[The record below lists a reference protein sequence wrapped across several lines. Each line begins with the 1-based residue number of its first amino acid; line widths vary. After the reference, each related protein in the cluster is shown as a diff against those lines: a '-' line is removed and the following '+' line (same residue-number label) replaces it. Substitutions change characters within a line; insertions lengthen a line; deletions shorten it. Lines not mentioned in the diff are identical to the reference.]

1 MNTAT
6 HDFHPGNP
14 VRTRNREFSHP
25 PARYTMRF
33 TSQLLRPLLRPLLR
47 VIALAASV
55 GAVNAQTP
63 WNAETGVVLVGK
75 VVTMNDA
82 GDVLPNARVWLS
94 GGKIRAIARAGEA
107 LPDGAKHAP
116 VVDSKGVI
124 YPGIIDL
131 HNHPEYAIYPLM
143 PINRKYRD
151 RYEWRWYDD
160 VYNKRITYPQEVLTR
175 PHYLDL
181 GMEIGRYGEYK
192 ALAGGTTSLQGGRV
206 NLAYSK
212 EECLVRNIENS
223 PVESRVAS
231 SRVDIGR
238 SSKEWTAMQVERS
251 TGPLVVHLAEGS
263 SPRMATEFFAV
274 KDSDLLGPE
283 LIAIHGV
290 GLTPPQLL
298 EMAAVGAKLVWSPL
312 SNFMLYGKTA
322 NVEVAK
328 RAGLSISLAPDWAP
342 SGSKSSLGE
351 LKVADLVNKHA
362 LKGLFT
368 DRDLVQMV
376 TRKPAAAMGWSQRLG
391 QIAEGY
397 LADML
402 VVDDRDA
409 NPYRNLIN
417 AIEDNIQLVAVR
429 GEPLYGDTA
438 LLVQARGTADD
449 TEVTAHFNTGKRTAR
464 TKAMVPNC
472 PGTGLAALSVT
483 ETKARIQQGLKF
495 EAAHLATKLTPE
507 QVAKDFSTCGITESV
522 DATKVTTAD
531 AKRLMACR
539 FGLPFEATRLSPL
552 TTNEDP
558 EFMSRLMRNPNLP
571 KYLRHLPAYYR
582 Q

>member
-1 MNTAT
+1 MMALIICP
-6 HDFHPGNP
+6 FH
-14 VRTRNREFSHP
+14 S
-25 PARYTMRF
+25 AKDTMQRISPF
-33 TSQLLRPLLRPLLR
+33 LRPLIRFMA
-47 VIALAASV
+47 VAAWA
-55 GAVNAQTP
+55 GAVSAQTP
-63 WNAETGVVLVGK
+63 WNAEIGVVLVGK

-82 GDVLPNARVWLS
+82 GDVVPNARVWLS
-94 GGKIRAIARAGEA
+94 GGKIKAIARAGET
-107 LPDGAKHAP
+107 LPEGAKDAP
-116 VVDSKGVI
+116 VVDSRGAI

-192 ALAGGTTSLQGGRV
+192 ALAGGTTSLQGGRT

-223 PVESRVAS
+223 PVESRLAS

-238 SSKEWTAMQVERS
+238 SAKEWTAMQLERS
-251 TGPLVVHLAEGS
+251 KGPLVVHLAEGPS
-263 SPRMATEFFAV
+263 TRMASEFFAI
-274 KDSDLLGPE
+274 KDSNLLGPE

-298 EMAAVGAKLVWSPL
+298 EMAGAGAKLVWSPL

-368 DRDLVQMV
+368 DRDLVEMV
-376 TRKPAAAMGWSQRLG
+376 TRKPADAMGWGQRLG
-391 QIAEGY
+391 QISEGF
-397 LADML
+397 LGDVL
-402 VVDDRDA
+402 VVDDRDED
-409 NPYRNLIN
+409 PYRNLIN
-417 AIEDNIQLVAVR
+417 AIENNIQLVAVR
-429 GEPLYGDTA
+429 GEPLYGDTD
-438 LLVQARGTADD
+438 LLTLARGTASDIE
-449 TEVTAHFNTGKRTAR
+449 TTANFNKGRRGER
-464 TKAMVPNC
+464 TKAMTPNC
-472 PGTGLAALSVT
+472 PGTGLAPMSVA
-483 ETKARIQQGLKF
+483 ETKVRIQQGLKF
-495 EAAHLATKLTPE
+495 DATQLAAKLTPE
-507 QVAKDFSTCGITESV
+507 QVAKDFAQCSINESV
-522 DATKVTTAD
+522 DATKVSTAD
-531 AKRLMACR
+531 AKRLLACR
-539 FGLPFEATRLSPL
+539 FGLPFEKTRLSPL

-571 KYLRHLPAYYR
+571 KYLRGLPAYYR

>member
-1 MNTAT
+1 
-6 HDFHPGNP
+6 
-14 VRTRNREFSHP
+14 
-25 PARYTMRF
+25 MRLP
-33 TSQLLRPLLRPLLR
+33 SSLLRPLIRF
-47 VIALAASV
+47 ITLAAWA
-55 GAVNAQTP
+55 GAVSAQTP
-63 WNAETGVVLVGK
+63 WNPEAGVVLVGK

-82 GDVLPNARVWLS
+82 GDVLPNARVWLA

-107 LPDGAKHAP
+107 LPDGAKDAP
-116 VVDSKGVI
+116 VVDSKGAI

-143 PINRKYRD
+143 PIHRKYRD

-160 VYNKRITYPQEVLTR
+160 VYNRRITYPQEVLTR

-192 ALAGGTTSLQGGRV
+192 ALAGGTTSLQGGRT

-223 PVESRVAS
+223 PVESRLAS
-231 SRVDIGR
+231 SRVDMGR
-238 SSKEWTAMQVERS
+238 SAKEWTAMQVERS
-251 TGPLVVHLAEGS
+251 KGPLVVHLAEGP
-263 SPRMATEFFAV
+263 SPRMASEFYAM
-274 KDSDLLGPE
+274 KDSNLLGPE

-322 NVEVAK
+322 NVEAAK

-351 LKVADLVNKHA
+351 LKVADLVNQYA

-368 DRDLVQMV
+368 DRELVEMV
-376 TRKPAAAMGWSQRLG
+376 NRKPAAAMGWEQRLG

-397 LADML
+397 LADVL
-402 VVDDRDA
+402 VVDDLHAD
-409 NPYRNLIN
+409 PYRNLIN
-417 AIEDNIQLVAVR
+417 AIEDSIQLVAVR

-438 LLVQARGTADD
+438 LLVHARGTADG
-449 TEVTAHFNTGKRTAR
+449 TEVTAHFNRGKRNAR
-464 TKAMVPNC
+464 TKAMLPNC
-472 PGTGLAALSVT
+472 PGTGLATLSVT

-495 EAAHLATKLTPE
+495 DAAQLATKLTPE
-507 QVAKDFSTCGITESV
+507 QVAKDFSTCGINESV
-522 DATKVTTAD
+522 DATKVSIAD
-531 AKRLMACR
+531 GKRLLACR
-539 FGLPFEATRLSPL
+539 FGLPFEKTRLSPL

-558 EFMSRLMRNPNLP
+558 EFMSRLMKNPNLP
-571 KYLRHLPAYYR
+571 KYLRGLPAYYKK
-582 Q
+582 

>member
-1 MNTAT
+1 
-6 HDFHPGNP
+6 
-14 VRTRNREFSHP
+14 
-25 PARYTMRF
+25 MRLISLF
-33 TSQLLRPLLRPLLR
+33 LRPLIRF
-47 VIALAASV
+47 IALASCAGAAS
-55 GAVNAQTP
+55 AQTP

-94 GGKIRAIARAGEA
+94 GGKIKAIARAGEA
-107 LPDGAKHAP
+107 LPDGAKDAP
-116 VVDSKGVI
+116 VVDSKGAI

-160 VYNKRITYPQEVLTR
+160 VYNKRITFPQEVLTR

-192 ALAGGTTSLQGGRV
+192 ALAGGTTSLQGGRT

-223 PVESRVAS
+223 PVEPRLAS
-231 SRVDIGR
+231 SRVDMGR
-238 SSKEWTAMQVERS
+238 SAKEWTAMQDERS
-251 TGPLVVHLAEGS
+251 KGPLVLHLAEGP
-263 SPRMATEFFAV
+263 SPRMATEFFAI
-274 KDSDLLGPE
+274 KDSNLLGSE

-290 GLTPPQLL
+290 GLTPAQLL
-298 EMAAVGAKLVWSPL
+298 EMAGVGAKLVWSPL

-322 NVEVAK
+322 NVAVAK

-368 DRDLVQMV
+368 DRDLVDMV
-376 TRKPAAAMGWSQRLG
+376 TRKPAAAMGWDQRLG
-391 QIAEGY
+391 QVAEGY
-397 LADML
+397 LADVL

-409 NPYRNLIN
+409 DPYRNLIN

-429 GEPLYGDTA
+429 GEPLYGDRA
-438 LLVQARGTADD
+438 LLTLARGTLND
-449 TEVTAHFNTGKRTAR
+449 TEVTAVFNKGRRNVR
-464 TKAMVPNC
+464 TKAMAPNC
-472 PGTGLAALSVT
+472 PGISLAPLSVAD
-483 ETKARIQQGLKF
+483 TKARIQLGLKF
-495 EAAHLATKLTPE
+495 DAAYLATKLTPE
-507 QVAKDFSTCGITESV
+507 QVAKDFSTCGINESV

-531 AKRLMACR
+531 AKRLLNCR
-539 FGLPFEATRLSPL
+539 FGLPFEKTRLSPL

-558 EFMSRLMRNPNLP
+558 EFMHRLMRNPNLP
-571 KYLRHLPAYYR
+571 KYLKGLPAYYKR
-582 Q
+582 